1 MQVSDETFI
10 SKNFLGLDN
19 FSKLRNVSQFLAE
32 KRVKKTRPLEFES
45 RYSVMVLLFDLL
57 ALMK

>member
-1 MQVSDETFI
+1 MQASDETFI
-10 SKNFLGLDN
+10 AKNFLSLDN

-45 RYSVMVLLFDLL
+45 LYSVMVLLFELL

>member
-45 RYSVMVLLFDLL
+45 HYSVMVLLFELL

>member
-10 SKNFLGLDN
+10 SKNFLSLDN
-19 FSKLRNVSQFLAE
+19 FSKLRNVSQFLVE
-32 KRVKKTRPLEFES
+32 KRAKKTRPLEFES
-45 RYSVMVLLFDLL
+45 LYSVMVLLFELL

>member
-1 MQVSDETFI
+1 MQASDETFI
-10 SKNFLGLDN
+10 SKNFLSLDN
-19 FSKLRNVSQFLAE
+19 FSKLRNVSQFLVG

-45 RYSVMVLLFDLL
+45 LYSVMVLLFELL

>member
-10 SKNFLGLDN
+10 SKNFLSLDN
-19 FSKLRNVSQFLAE
+19 FSKLRNVSQFLVG

-45 RYSVMVLLFDLL
+45 LYSVMVLLFELL

>member
-1 MQVSDETFI
+1 MQASDETFI
-10 SKNFLGLDN
+10 SKNFLSLDN
-19 FSKLRNVSQFLAE
+19 FSKLRNVSQFSAE

-45 RYSVMVLLFDLL
+45 LYSVMVLLFELL

>member
-1 MQVSDETFI
+1 MQASDETFI
-10 SKNFLGLDN
+10 SKNFLSLDN
-19 FSKLRNVSQFLAE
+19 FSKLRNVSQFLAG

-45 RYSVMVLLFDLL
+45 LYSVMVLLFELL